1 MLQCLEWEPCGSFAL
16 NNGYS
21 AHDESGQNQPNLL
34 KDLRD
39 AALPPNPLKTILNR
53 PSVTH
58 FLTVGSS
65 FSFSFSIVTAFW
77 LSECMQYL
85 MLFIHH
91 CKHSLSAI
99 QQYAH
104 QSIAIWIKGN
114 YYAHHH
120 SWKLSGIC
128 NGLVLKGIYQSTYS
142 CIQNSLQPVQQLICF
157 ACNNM
162 GLASLRIKNWNG
174 LV

>member
-1 MLQCLEWEPCGSFAL
+1 MQLLPKRGNAYPSSSHTSNYAYASLFFFFKKNKVLKKQTWSLWFIQVKFTDLSIDVFRMLQCLEWEPCGSFAL

-77 LSECMQYL
+77 VY
-85 MLFIHH
+85 
-91 CKHSLSAI
+91 AI
-99 QQYAH
+99 FDV
-104 QSIAIWIKGN
+104 
-114 YYAHHH
+114 
-120 SWKLSGIC
+120 IC
-128 NGLVLKGIYQSTYS
+128 PPL
-142 CIQNSLQPVQQLICF
+142 
-157 ACNNM
+157 
-162 GLASLRIKNWNG
+162 
-174 LV
+174 